1 MFGKKTY
8 MSTLES
14 RKQALLAE
22 SEVNRIELIKDWEAL
37 KDEANRVK
45 KHLRTA
51 GSIASSAAV
60 LATVASLVLRRRPEQ
75 PSAPSENNHAHAKVP
90 WVAAA
95 LNGARVGA
103 SLFFKVRSMMRDRH
117 RTE

>member
-1 MFGKKTY
+1 

-37 KDEANRVK
+37 KDEADRVK
-45 KHLRTA
+45 RHLRTA
-51 GSIASSAAV
+51 GSVASSAAV
-60 LATVASLVLRRRPEQ
+60 LATVASLVLRRRPEHL
-75 PSAPSENNHAHAKVP
+75 STPSENNHRHTKVP

-95 LNGARVGA
+95 LNGARFGA
-103 SLFFKVRSMMRDRH
+103 SLFFKVRSMMRERH